1 MNASLY
7 CLSEVRFRF
16 IPRRRSA
23 LSSRARSS
31 RLASPASLRLLPLVA
46 LVIFGAAQAAAPD
59 EATGQPLEAV
69 QALRQQLAVQ
79 QIRITELQRLQAE
92 TERERQRLAAEL
104 DALRL
109 KASQGAEL
117 SEQLATLR
125 LLTDRLARLLP
136 GDAAESQASGRT
148 SDDTSQTGE
157 QRVVELA
164 DARQRLAALTDA
176 YADAQQARQ
185 SAEADAAAASA
196 RAAEL
201 EARLQ
206 QQQLTLTE
214 AQLRAD
220 KAEKLHAALED
231 ARARLLTE
239 NEKLKV
245 ELENARVRQADALE
259 RAVRLDAR
267 LAAAEARAGQVTDQ
281 PVQVPAD
288 GQQAR
293 PGFGAASVPGAADN
307 PGSEP
312 TASVAGQPVVYRVRE
327 DDSLSKISVRFY
339 GNSADWE
346 RIFAANRD
354 VLDAPDKLA
363 PGMQLIIP

>member
-23 LSSRARSS
+23 PSSSARSS

-46 LVIFGAAQAAAPD
+46 LVVVGAAQAAAPD
-59 EATGQPLEAV
+59 DATGQPLEAV

-125 LLTDRLARLLP
+125 LLTDRLARVLP

-148 SDDTSQTGE
+148 SDDASQTGE
-157 QRVVELA
+157 QRVAELA
-164 DARQRLAALTDA
+164 DVRQRLAALTDA
-176 YADAQQARQ
+176 YANAQQARQ

-288 GQQAR
+288 GQQVR

-312 TASVAGQPVVYRVRE
+312 MALTAVQPVVYRVRE

-354 VLDAPDKLA
+354 VLEAPDKLA